1 MDKSS
6 IQRSGIKGK
15 NNMNVFSIKISLQGI
30 RPQIFRRIEVP
41 CDLTLHD
48 LHLVI
53 QAAMGWENYHLY
65 EFKIGN
71 KIFTSN
77 PDKWPRFPEFHG
89 LPVYDDSESAYIN
102 EIALMGENTKIVYR
116 YDFGDEWVHTVKIE
130 KVIPAVKGVYY
141 PRCVAGKR
149 ACPPEDSG
157 GAYGYLNMLD
167 VLKDPKNKEYDEI
180 KNWLSEY
187 FDPEYFNVEEANKRL
202 RNYLNMDHDL

>member
-65 EFKIGN
+65 EFKIRN

-130 KVIPAVKGVYY
+130 KVIQAVKGVYY